1 MKRYDVRVA
10 IELKVMIPVEAID
23 DSEAVE
29 KVGQMKVEDLLKYT
43 VDVSTIDIQKVWP
56 SPDA

>member
-43 VDVSTIDIQKVWP
+43 VDVSTIDIQMVWP

>member
-29 KVGQMKVEDLLKYT
+29 KVDQMKVEDLLKYT